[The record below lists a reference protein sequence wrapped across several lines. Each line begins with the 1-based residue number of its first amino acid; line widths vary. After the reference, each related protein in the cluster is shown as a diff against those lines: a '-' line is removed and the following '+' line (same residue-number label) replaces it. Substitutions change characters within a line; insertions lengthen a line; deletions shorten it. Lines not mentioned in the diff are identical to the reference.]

1 MSPLTTEGLTESVF
15 AVPPLARNPDLSLNE
30 AENRKL
36 IRHIEAGGV
45 RTLLYGG
52 NANLYHVPPS
62 EYESLLSFLADA
74 VGEDT
79 LVIPSVGPAFGTM
92 MDQAAVLRR
101 MKFPTAMVL
110 PQVGI
115 TTSEGVAAGVA
126 RFVQAAGVPALL
138 YVKHDGYIEPQDV
151 RRLADDGSICGIKY
165 ATVRPD
171 PRDDEYLRRLV
182 DLVDRR
188 MVISGIGEQP
198 AVVHLR
204 DFGVGG
210 FTSGCVCVAP
220 RLSGTMLSAMRTG
233 RWDEAERI
241 RAIFKPL
248 EDLRNE
254 INPIRVLHEAVRLAG
269 IADTGPLLPLLSNVP
284 EALHGRIRAAALQL
298 LEADAAVASGLGTA
312 SDARGSTSGSR

>member
-1 MSPLTTEGLTESVF
+1 MIRLTTERLTESVL
-15 AVPPLARNPDLSLNE
+15 AVPPLARKPDLSLNE

-52 NANLYHVPPS
+52 NANFYHVPLS
-62 EYESLLSFLADA
+62 EYETLLGFLAGA
-74 VGEDT
+74 AGRDT

-101 MKFPTAMVL
+101 LEFPTAMVL

-115 TTSEGVAAGVA
+115 TTSAGVAAGVA

-138 YVKHDGYIEPQDV
+138 DVKHDGYIEPQDV
-151 RRLADDGSICGIKY
+151 KRLADDGLLSGIKY
-165 ATVRPD
+165 ATVRAD
-171 PRDDEYLRRLV
+171 PRHDDYLRRLV

-188 MVISGIGEQP
+188 MIISGIGEQP
-198 AVVHLR
+198 AVVHLK
-204 DFGVGG
+204 DFGLGG
-210 FTSGCVCVAP
+210 FTSGCVCIAP
-220 RLSGTMLSAMRTG
+220 RLSVAMLKAMRAG
-233 RWDEAERI
+233 EWDEAERI
-241 RAIFKPL
+241 RTIFKPL

-269 IADTGPLLPLLSNVP
+269 VGDTGPLLPLLTNVP
-284 EALHGRIRAAALQL
+284 QADHARIREAAVRL
-298 LEADAAVASGLGTA
+298 LEGDEAAGV
-312 SDARGSTSGSR
+312 GSH